1 MISSATAKVLFFHRP
16 VVRSQGCHGIFAT
29 SNSDNYS
36 WCCQGENWYLK
47 TKGLP
52 TDGWACKGEQP
63 PPKREGGMTVI
74 SYHHRGAD
82 SSLDLASGN
91 RVLKEGDTVF
101 YIVDPGAPNEK
112 VFTILYTVK

>member
-1 MISSATAKVLFFHRP
+1 MISSATAKVLFFIALSFGP
-16 VVRSQGCHGIFAT
+16 KDATGIFAT

-52 TDGWACKGEQP
+52 TDAWASKGEQP

-91 RVLKEGDTVF
+91 RVLKEGDVVF
-101 YIVDPGAPNEK
+101 YIVDPGA
-112 VFTILYTVK
+112 